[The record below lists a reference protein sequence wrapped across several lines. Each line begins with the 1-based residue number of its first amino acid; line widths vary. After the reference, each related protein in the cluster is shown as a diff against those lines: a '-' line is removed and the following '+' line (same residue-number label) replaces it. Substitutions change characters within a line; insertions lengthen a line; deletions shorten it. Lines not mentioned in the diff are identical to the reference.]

1 MTEGDEGDEDGAE
14 SEGEQAGQ
22 SGMQGQGRSWKGGGS
37 GEGMT
42 PEELAEL
49 LFKSLISADAG
60 LMNVVARNAV
70 DRYAGMEPG
79 RPVGGTYYLYRTLRN
94 LDLDAVLERLMGQ
107 AQAGAAGGSLTELE
121 ERLAAD
127 EFKARIEKFR
137 RAVETEIR
145 RRLVEDRGAEAL
157 ARSVRKPLPEDID
170 VMHATR
176 EELAMLHRVL
186 QPLSR
191 KLAVRLA
198 RKRRHGRKGPLD
210 FRATM
215 RRSLSTGGVPIE
227 PRFRHPRPAK
237 PEIFVVADIS
247 GSVASFARFTLHLVY
262 AISSQFSKVRS
273 FVFVDGIDE
282 VTRFFEG
289 VVDPAEAVAR
299 INTEADVIWVDGHSD
314 YGHAL
319 ERVPP
324 ALGRPGDVALERHGA
339 RGRPQQLP
347 RLGFVGA
354 RGPPGQGAPRLLAQ
368 PRAHATTG
376 GRATPSWAST
386 PPTATT
392 WWSAGHS
399 GSSSISSGTWRE
411 RRASRRARAGTP
423 RGVLRIFPPA
433 EGASRIVLVR
443 HGEAQCNLDHV
454 VGGLKGCTGLTDLG
468 RRQVAVLADRL
479 YESGE
484 LRDAT
489 ALYSSVLPA
498 CGGDRGAAAAGG
510 RARDPRRSGRSSSA
524 ATCASCTRASATA
537 CPGRRWSRRSGC
549 PTGTATRAS
558 PSRRGARAGPS
569 SSCGPPTRCVRSW
582 AGIRGSWWSPP
593 CTPA

>member
-1 MTEGDEGDEDGAE
+1 VLDLLTGFVAELRASGIPVSLTEHLDAAEALRHVPIEDREALKYTLGASLVKSSAHWRAYETTFEIYFSLRGPEYRIGDDTAEGQEAE
-14 SEGEQAGQ
+14 ADDAAGELAGQ
-22 SGMQGQGRSWKGGGS
+22 GEGRGQGRGTGNGG

-42 PEELAEL
+42 PEELADL
-49 LFKSLISADAG
+49 LYKALVGANGSMMAA
-60 LMNVVARNAV
+60 VARQAV
-70 DRYAGMEPG
+70 TRYAGMEAG

-94 LDLDAVLERLMGQ
+94 LDLDGVLERLMEQ
-107 AQAGAAGGSLTELE
+107 AQAGAAGGSLTDLE
-121 ERLAAD
+121 ERLAQD
-127 EFKARIEKFR
+127 EYRARVEKFR

-176 EELAMLHRVL
+176 DELAVLHRVL

-227 PRFRHPRPAK
+227 PRYRHPRPAK
-237 PEIFVVADIS
+237 PEIFVIADIS

-319 ERVPP
+319 SEFHRRWGDQVTSRSSIMVLGDARNNYHASQSWVLEDLQARARRVYWLNPEP
-324 ALGRPGDVALERHGA
+324 RDYWGSGDSIVGEYAAHCDEVVECRTLRQLEH
-339 RGRPQQLP
+339 
-347 RLGFVGA
+347 FVGN
-354 RGPPGQGAPRLLAQ
+354 LA
-368 PRAHATTG
+368 
-376 GRATPSWAST
+376 
-386 PPTATT
+386 
-392 WWSAGHS
+392 
-399 GSSSISSGTWRE
+399 
-411 RRASRRARAGTP
+411 
-423 RGVLRIFPPA
+423 
-433 EGASRIVLVR
+433 
-443 HGEAQCNLDHV
+443 
-454 VGGLKGCTGLTDLG
+454 
-468 RRQVAVLADRL
+468 
-479 YESGE
+479 
-484 LRDAT
+484 
-489 ALYSSVLPA
+489 
-498 CGGDRGAAAAGG
+498 
-510 RARDPRRSGRSSSA
+510 
-524 ATCASCTRASATA
+524 
-537 CPGRRWSRRSGC
+537 
-549 PTGTATRAS
+549 
-558 PSRRGARAGPS
+558 
-569 SSCGPPTRCVRSW
+569 
-582 AGIRGSWWSPP
+582 
-593 CTPA
+593 

>member
-1 MTEGDEGDEDGAE
+1 VLDLLTGFVTELRRSGLPVSLTEHLDAAEAVKHIPLEDREGLKYALAATLVKSSSHWRAFETAFEVFFAVRPRGAGGEDGDELGEGEGDTE
-14 SEGEQAGQ
+14 SEGAPGDQGR
-22 SGMQGQGRSWKGGGS
+22 MPGQGRSWKGGGG

-49 LFKSLISADAG
+49 LFKSLTSADAAM
-60 LMNVVARNAV
+60 MNVVARNAV

-94 LDLDAVLERLMGQ
+94 LDLDAVLDRLMQQ
-107 AQAGAAGGSLTELE
+107 ARAGAAGGLTELE

-127 EFKARIEKFR
+127 EYKARIDKFR

-176 EELAMLHRVL
+176 DELAMLHRVL

-215 RRSLSTGGVPIE
+215 RRSLSTGGVPVE

-237 PEIFVVADIS
+237 PEIFVIADIS

-319 ERVPP
+319 TEFERRWGDQVTSRSSVMI
-324 ALGRPGDVALERHGA
+324 LGDARNNYHASQSWVVEDLQARARHVYWLNPEPRDYWGSGDSIVGEYAAHCDDVVECRTLRQLEK
-339 RGRPQQLP
+339 
-347 RLGFVGA
+347 FVGN
-354 RGPPGQGAPRLLAQ
+354 LA
-368 PRAHATTG
+368 
-376 GRATPSWAST
+376 
-386 PPTATT
+386 
-392 WWSAGHS
+392 
-399 GSSSISSGTWRE
+399 
-411 RRASRRARAGTP
+411 
-423 RGVLRIFPPA
+423 
-433 EGASRIVLVR
+433 
-443 HGEAQCNLDHV
+443 
-454 VGGLKGCTGLTDLG
+454 
-468 RRQVAVLADRL
+468 
-479 YESGE
+479 
-484 LRDAT
+484 
-489 ALYSSVLPA
+489 
-498 CGGDRGAAAAGG
+498 
-510 RARDPRRSGRSSSA
+510 
-524 ATCASCTRASATA
+524 
-537 CPGRRWSRRSGC
+537 
-549 PTGTATRAS
+549 
-558 PSRRGARAGPS
+558 
-569 SSCGPPTRCVRSW
+569 
-582 AGIRGSWWSPP
+582 
-593 CTPA
+593 